1 MLFQIELSYGNAAA
15 VKAGGSQIHGGEWKV
30 GYLVTWLR
38 VGVDEAKCA
47 SLVLE
52 SILTCA
58 CCSQEGAVTSWR
70 GMVQS
75 VCPAA
80 VKTCPTLRAFTLV
93 RRSCWNPALA
103 YETLPEIAPEPSPG
117 SALCLLLLWQHTEY
131 QEIVEVVEFSPKEY
145 WAGGGNSK
153 MILILHY
160 TESLA
165 LLTVAYCFLPQS
177 SAQSLS
183 GRGYSVSH
191 FTANSFTSVD
201 VDCRG
206 LHYLLHSHWHGRN
219 AEQKQGES
227 TGLSCTWQGDSP
239 DMWECIKS
247 LGAS

>member
-1 MLFQIELSYGNAAA
+1 MLQQWRLEAHRLIEGNR
-15 VKAGGSQIHGGEWKV
+15 KWDIWLHDWELEWMRHNV
-30 GYLVTWLR
+30 QAWFWW
-38 VGVDEAKCA
+38 A
-47 SLVLE
+47 SLHMRAVPGKVPSRPE
-52 SILTCA
+52 
-58 CCSQEGAVTSWR
+58 EGWFK
-70 GMVQS
+70 
-75 VCPAA
+75 VC
-80 VKTCPTLRAFTLV
+80 V
-93 RRSCWNPALA
+93 
-103 YETLPEIAPEPSPG
+103 
-117 SALCLLLLWQHTEY
+117 LLLWRLSHAESFY
-131 QEIVEVVEFSPKEY
+131 LGREELSKPCSGFWNPVWNSPRALTWRCSLAVTPVAAHRVSGDHLRLWSFPLRNTGLGE
-145 WAGGGNSK
+145 GNRK

-227 TGLSCTWQGDSP
+227 TGLFVHLAGGTALMCESALRAWGHLNF
-239 DMWECIKS
+239 I
-247 LGAS
+247 LYL

>member
-1 MLFQIELSYGNAAA
+1 MLQQWRLEACRFIEGNRKWDIWLHDWELEPVRHNVQAWFQRASFHVCAVPRKVLSHPAEG
-15 VKAGGSQIHGGEWKV
+15 WFKV
-30 GYLVTWLR
+30 CV
-38 VGVDEAKCA
+38 
-47 SLVLE
+47 
-52 SILTCA
+52 
-58 CCSQEGAVTSWR
+58 
-70 GMVQS
+70 
-75 VCPAA
+75 
-80 VKTCPTLRAFTLV
+80 
-93 RRSCWNPALA
+93 
-103 YETLPEIAPEPSPG
+103 
-117 SALCLLLLWQHTEY
+117 LLLWRRVPRWELLPWLGGAVEALLWLMKPCVKQPQSPHLEVLCYSCGST
-131 QEIVEVVEFSPKEY
+131 QNIRILFEVVEFSPKEY
-145 WAGGGNSK
+145 WAGGGNRK

-227 TGLSCTWQGDSP
+227 TGLLCTWQGTALTCESALRA
-239 DMWECIKS
+239 WRLLNLI
-247 LGAS
+247 LYL